1 LQFTLRWE
9 VLTMN
14 ASPSKDPRLSL
25 LSKVIMSIALVGMMT
40 ATAVA
45 SGPQYLSPEV
55 HEALRAVAAG
65 NATPRQEAILF
76 ANNDAINKARLARQ
90 IPDTQ
95 YQASQNRYKQMNQDF
110 AAKAAKKVGAEFE
123 VQTSKAT
130 RSQPGTDSDYIT
142 KVKSGQQ
149 IQDMQA
155 DYNRQVNEYL
165 QKHKVTSVDRADW
178 HNKLDTDFMAD
189 PKGVSQAEFERIAEM
204 NNDAYSRRRA
214 AAWEYKSRNPEAGPI
229 SQRETRDYVEE
240 MEDFRNKKKGQ
251 IEDLQRRGDIE
262 RGTLDEGKLIQ
273 KQAQQQKYDSR
284 IGEADARY
292 RADHG
297 LSEADNRT
305 QRLAKDGAIREPDV
319 TPEKAR
325 ELLGKGPKEKL
336 TAADMETA
344 QRRLD
349 ARRQAAYATEENIHR
364 NAKRSAAEG
373 IMEKA
378 KLDAEVDDWMRQQ
391 GLSDADAPRSFSKN
405 AARDAA
411 AIMENMPASEKG
423 RFLQGVEDSLPRD
436 PNTGRL
442 TPSSQQ
448 IMDDLRAEMRKR
460 PGKPPGRQQAP
471 DGDTAKVSE
480 PEGPKVTEPEGP
492 KVTDPDGPKVA
503 DADGPRVTDVDGP
516 KVADVDGPK
525 VGDMDGPKVK
535 VADVDAPKSNVRGA
549 LQKAGEVMTGVD
561 VLNTGQ
567 DIVDYMDGKK
577 SAGEVAGNAAI
588 NFTPPGQVYAAA
600 SAVDKKSRDYGDAEF
615 AADEVNRALQQA
627 HAVES
632 GLAARRQGATREE
645 AQAIMIAIRSGFPDR
660 AEQMAQGLRDRGIDF
675 HIPKAP
681 DEYEVE
687 ADDTAWER
695 TGQVAEGIGHQIER
709 AGNFLWDTA
718 KNVHEIRT
726 APDSIMQ
733 DKIHEIKEGW
743 KHDQQAQDLFD
754 RLVSKGADPEDAR
767 TAVEEFK
774 KGNFGPL
781 ADLRRTVHQEEGM
794 EEVADAV
801 LSPEGEQVDELAD
814 AMLAAADTPE
824 DIAASQSGRDVT
836 RSTRHLTNQF
846 SGTDATGLT
855 DRERESNT
863 QTLVSLPDQ
872 ALEKEDI
879 HEVMDAQRTATHT
892 ANQSKA
898 EIQREAQTAYT
909 SAWQATISGVNA
921 TIAQLNR
928 ADATKVQQKT
938 EEAIALIQQMQS
950 GTINDEEFTT
960 QLTKLENES
969 AALDRQAQAAWQT
982 IRDQLIHGQ
991 VNNGNANTGMNSATG
1006 NDAANQILTSVPPD
1020 QVDQRFI
1027 VCDTQSKS
1035 GANTPASISVDMKGG
1050 TGTATL
1056 SYSFYSVKDR
1066 ILVQVNGNT
1075 ICDTGCRGGSESV
1088 PIPVSGGD
1096 QVRVIVQPAC
1106 DGSSTRWNF
1115 SVSCPKQSF

>member
-1 LQFTLRWE
+1 
-9 VLTMN
+9 MN
-14 ASPSKDPRLSL
+14 ASPPRDSRFSL
-25 LSKVIMSIALVGMMT
+25 LLKVMLTTMLVVVMT
-40 ATAVA
+40 AAAMA
-45 SGPQYLSPEV
+45 SGPQLLSPEV
-55 HEALRAVAAG
+55 HEALRAMAAG
-65 NATPRQEAILF
+65 KATPRQEALLF

-90 IPDTQ
+90 IPDAQ
-95 YQASQNRYKQMNQDF
+95 YQAAQNRYKQMNQEF

-123 VQTSKAT
+123 VQKSKVA

-149 IQDMQA
+149 IRDMQA

-165 QKHKVTSVDRADW
+165 KKNNVTSVDRADW

-189 PKGVSQAEFERIAEM
+189 PKGVSQTEFERIAEM
-204 NNDAYSRRRA
+204 NNDAYRRRRA
-214 AAWEYKSRNPEAGPI
+214 AAWEYKSRNPEAGAI
-229 SQRETRDYVEE
+229 TQRETTDYIEE

-251 IEDLQRRGDIE
+251 IEDLQRTGDLE
-262 RGTLDEGKLIQ
+262 RGTLDEGKLTQ

-284 IGEADARY
+284 ISDADARY

-297 LSEADNRT
+297 LSEADNPT
-305 QRLAKDGAIREPDV
+305 QRLAKDGAVREPDV

-344 QRRLD
+344 QRKFD
-349 ARRQAAYATEENIHR
+349 ARRQAAYATEENVHR
-364 NAKRSAAEG
+364 NANRGAAEG

-378 KLDAEVDDWMRQQ
+378 KLDAEVDDWMRRQK
-391 GLSDADAPRSFSKN
+391 LTDADAPRGFSKN

-411 AIMENMPASEKG
+411 AIMENMPPSEKG

-448 IMDDLRAEMRKR
+448 IVDDLRAEMRKR
-460 PGKPPGRQQAP
+460 PGKPPGQQKAP
-471 DGDTAKVSE
+471 DADTAKVSE
-480 PEGPKVTEPEGP
+480 PDGPKVTE
-492 KVTDPDGPKVA
+492 PDGPKVA

-516 KVADVDGPK
+516 QVAEPQGPKVTDVDGPR
-525 VGDMDGPKVK
+525 VGDVDGPR
-535 VADVDAPKSNVRGA
+535 VADLDGPRVGDIDAPKSKASGA
-549 LQKAGEVMTGVD
+549 LEKAGEVMTGVD

-577 SAGEVAGNAAI
+577 SASEVAGNAAI

-600 SAVDKKSRDYGDAEF
+600 STVDKKSRDYGDAEL
-615 AADEVNRALQQA
+615 AADGVNRAQQQA
-627 HAVES
+627 HAMES
-632 GLAARRQGATREE
+632 GLEARHKGATKEE
-645 AQAIMIAIRSGFPDR
+645 ADAIMIAIRSGFPER
-660 AEQMAQGLRDRGIDF
+660 AEEMAQDLRDRGIDF

-695 TGQVAEGIGHQIER
+695 TGQVAEGIGHQISR
-709 AGNFLWDTA
+709 AGNFIWDTA
-718 KNVHEIRT
+718 KNVHEIST
-726 APDSIMQ
+726 TPDSIMQ
-733 DKIHEIKEGW
+733 DTIHEIKEGW

-754 RLVSKGADPEDAR
+754 RLVSKGADPEDAQ
-767 TAVEEFK
+767 TAVDEFK
-774 KGNFGPL
+774 KGNLRPL
-781 ADLRRTVHQEEGM
+781 ADLRRSVHQNEKV
-794 EEVADAV
+794 EEVKDAV
-801 LSPEGEQVDELAD
+801 LSPGGEQVDPLAD
-814 AMLAAADTPE
+814 AMLAAADTPKE
-824 DIAASQSGRDVT
+824 TADWQSAGHVSQSTRD
-836 RSTRHLTNQF
+836 LTNQF

-855 DRERESNT
+855 DQERENHT
-863 QTLVSLPDQ
+863 QALVSFPDQ
-872 ALEKEDI
+872 DVDKEDI
-879 HEVMDAQRTATHT
+879 HEVMDAQRTAANT
-892 ANQSKA
+892 ANQNKT
-898 EIQREAQTAYT
+898 EIQRDAQTAYT
-909 SAWQATISGVNA
+909 SGWQATISAINA
-921 TIAQLNR
+921 AIAQLNT

-938 EEAIALIQQMQS
+938 QEAIALIQQMQS
-950 GTINDEEFTT
+950 GTINDQEFTS

-969 AALDRQAQAAWQT
+969 AALDKQAQAAWQG
-982 IRDQLIHGQ
+982 IRDQLINGQ
-991 VNNGNANTGMNSATG
+991 VNNGNANMGMNSASG
-1006 NDAANQILTSVPPD
+1006 NDAASQILTSVPPD
-1020 QVDQRFI
+1020 QIDQRFI
-1027 VCDTQSKS
+1027 VCDTQSRS

-1075 ICDTGCRGGSESV
+1075 VCDTGCRGGSESV

-1106 DGSSTRWNF
+1106 DGSSTRWDL